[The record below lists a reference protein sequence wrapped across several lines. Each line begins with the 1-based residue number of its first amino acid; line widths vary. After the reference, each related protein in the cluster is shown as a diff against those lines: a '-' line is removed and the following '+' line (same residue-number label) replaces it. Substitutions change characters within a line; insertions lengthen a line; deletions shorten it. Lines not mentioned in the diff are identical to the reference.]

1 MNVESP
7 LLEEV
12 CLLVLKVLK
21 EITVFGWARALMSL
35 VTGAFTSTSCDM
47 MSLIALAL
55 FRVMGPV
62 EVLLLVD
69 PPMLLVA
76 FLGV

>member
-12 CLLVLKVLK
+12 CLLVLKVL
-21 EITVFGWARALMSL
+21 EEMTVFGWAKALMSL
-35 VTGAFTSTSCDM
+35 VTRAFPSTSCDVR
-47 MSLIALAL
+47 SLIALVL
-55 FRVMGPV
+55 FRVMGLV

-69 PPMLLVA
+69 HLTLLVA
-76 FLGV
+76 FLGS

>member
-1 MNVESP
+1 MNDESP

-21 EITVFGWARALMSL
+21 EMTVFGWAGALMSL
-35 VTGAFTSTSCDM
+35 VTGAFPTTSYDVR
-47 MSLIALAL
+47 SLIALAL
-55 FRVMGPV
+55 FRVMGLV

-69 PPMLLVA
+69 PLMLFVA

>member
-1 MNVESP
+1 M
-7 LLEEV
+7 

-21 EITVFGWARALMSL
+21 EMTVFGWAGALMSL
-35 VTGAFTSTSCDM
+35 VTGVFPSTSCDVR
-47 MSLIALAL
+47 SLIALAL

-69 PPMLLVA
+69 PPTLLVA
-76 FLGV
+76 FLGI

>member
-1 MNVESP
+1 MP
-7 LLEEV
+7 
-12 CLLVLKVLK
+12 VLKVLK
-21 EITVFGWARALMSL
+21 EMTGFGWAGALMSL
-35 VTGAFTSTSCDM
+35 VTGAFPTTSYDVK
-47 MSLIALAL
+47 SLIALAL

-69 PPMLLVA
+69 PLMLFVA